1 MNVPTT
7 SAADEEKIA
16 TAEAIIAKAEAAA
29 PEDPAFKTCMDKP
42 PASIRYPVCDT
53 KTGLWI
59 QPEDAAKE
67 AKKAAAE
74 DAAAAAADAPATEAP
89 AKEAPAK
96 EDPTKDAPAK
106 DAPAKDAPAKE
117 APATDAPAADEAKP
131 VEEPAAAASDDSA
144 IDNAVAIELA
154 KAIETT
160 GA

>member
-67 AKKAAAE
+67 VKKAAIRKVKALKKAVEQKKRRVREADNKKLKETKKKLVAE
-74 DAAAAAADAPATEAP
+74 KREADKEKAVKKQAVKKEKKIK
-89 AKEAPAK
+89 AKELK
-96 EDPTKDAPAK
+96 
-106 DAPAKDAPAKE
+106 
-117 APATDAPAADEAKP
+117 
-131 VEEPAAAASDDSA
+131 
-144 IDNAVAIELA
+144 
-154 KAIETT
+154 
-160 GA
+160 